1 MKLLTNKRCIIGEGP
16 IWNEREQK
24 LYFTNGFGNEI
35 CTYDLKTDKLSVRSL
50 PFGVSAFAF
59 DINNRLIVS
68 HADGVHILN
77 DDDSLSPI
85 YDNTI
90 FEIKHANDMKVGPDG
105 AIYVGTQS
113 EKRKGISDNINGKL
127 YRISPGGNVKILL
140 DGLLLSNG
148 MEWSIDET
156 KFYHTDSDTQI
167 ITEYVFDKTNGT
179 IKFSG
184 RQISVP
190 GVDGFTIGKDG
201 CLYVGCW
208 GGGHIAIVG
217 TATLKICD
225 YLKLPT
231 NIPTSCAF
239 CGENMTVLAIT
250 PASYTANL
258 AKDEAAGF
266 TLLTEMKTKG
276 RHPYLF
282 GAK

>member
-1 MKLLTNKRCIIGEGP
+1 MKILTDKRCIIGEGP

-35 CTYDLKTDKLSVRSL
+35 CTYDFTTDKVSVRAL
-50 PFGVSAFAF
+50 PFGIAAFAF
-59 DINNRLIVS
+59 DIYDRLIIS
-68 HADGVHILN
+68 HAGGVHILN
-77 DDDSLSPI
+77 EDDSLSPI
-85 YDNTI
+85 YDNEK
-90 FEIKHANDMKVGPDG
+90 FEIKYANDMKVGPDG
-105 AIYVGTQS
+105 AVYVGTQS
-113 EKRKGISDNINGKL
+113 EKRKGISDKINGKL
-127 YRISPGGNVKILL
+127 YRISPGGNVKVLL

-167 ITEYVFDKTNGT
+167 IKEYNFDKENGA
-179 IKFSG
+179 ISFSS
-184 RQISVP
+184 RQILVP

-201 CLYVGCW
+201 YLYIGCW
-208 GGGHIAIVG
+208 GGGHIAIVD

-239 CGENMTVLAIT
+239 CGENMDVLAIT
-250 PASYTANL
+250 TASYTANL
-258 AKDEAAGF
+258 AEDKAAGF
-266 TLLTEMKTKG
+266 TLLQEIKTKG